1 MRLLATFTGYRS
13 YRHLSATIFVVF
25 FGNALQE
32 ILIVTSPTA
41 YLFFTRKGKKILSKN
56 KASQDDT

>member
-1 MRLLATFTGYRS
+1 MKQLFYMQLLATFNGYRS
-13 YRHLSATIFVVF
+13 YRHLSATIFVF

-41 YLFFTRKGKKILSKN
+41 YLFFFRKGK
-56 KASQDDT
+56 